1 MTVIDVHTHFT
12 PPFMAEEGARE
23 GGVFGVRAEDGH
35 LVHPEGFRYP
45 IHPDSQDAGLKLE
58 GMDEAGIDI
67 AVLSLIPPLF
77 FYDQPA
83 DEAVEFARRAND
95 ALASM
100 VEGHDRLLAFA
111 HLPLQAPEEAA
122 RELDRAI
129 TELGFRGAQIGTDA
143 GTGRAIDSPELEPV
157 FAAAARH
164 DLPLVLHPS
173 YVGLKPGLEDF
184 YFTNSIGNPLETTVA
199 AARLIHAGTLDR
211 FPSLKPVL
219 VHAGGYLPY
228 QIGRFD
234 HAYEVRTEPKVSLH
248 RRPSEYLDRFYMDT
262 ITHAEA
268 QLDFLASVI
277 GTERLVLGTD
287 IPFDMGDRR
296 PLELIGRTSVD
307 EHAIGQTAATLLRVD
322 GAS

>member
-23 GGVFGVRAEDGH
+23 GGVFGVRAEGGR
-35 LVHPEGFRYP
+35 LIHPEGFQYP
-45 IHPDSQDAGLKLE
+45 IHPDSQDPSLKLA

-77 FYDQPA
+77 FYDQPEA
-83 DEAVEFARRAND
+83 EAVEFARRAND

-100 VEGHDRLLAFA
+100 VDGEERLLAFA

-122 RELDRAI
+122 RELDRTI
-129 TELGFRGAQIGTDA
+129 TELGFRGAHIGTDA
-143 GTGRAIDSPELEPV
+143 GAGTPLDTSELDPV
-157 FAAAARH
+157 YAAAEAH
-164 DLPLVLHPS
+164 DRPLVLHPS

-184 YFTNSIGNPLETTVA
+184 YFTNSIGNPLETTIA
-199 AARLIHAGTLDR
+199 AARMIHGGVLDR
-211 FPSLKPVL
+211 FPSLKLVL

-234 HAYEVRTEPKVSLH
+234 HAYEVRSEPKVSLD
-248 RRPSEYLDRFYMDT
+248 RAPSEYLDRFFMDT
-262 ITHAEA
+262 ITHAGP
-268 QLDFLASVI
+268 QLDFLASLI

-287 IPFDMGDRR
+287 IPFDMGDPR
-296 PLELIGRTSVD
+296 PLELIRRTSVD
-307 EHAIGQTAATLLRVD
+307 PDAIGATAAKLLRLG